1 MLFSFLVCDR
11 PVVSYCECNAQFPA
25 CTSNEGVLGPRPGTG
40 APPPCLPSGQ
50 ASRRAAFIWA
60 GPREKGHVEMEIPE
74 AAALTRKSEIR
85 MGRRQEEEEGG
96 GGGGR
101 SER

>member
-1 MLFSFLVCDR
+1 M
-11 PVVSYCECNAQFPA
+11 
-25 CTSNEGVLGPRPGTG
+25 
-40 APPPCLPSGQ
+40 
-50 ASRRAAFIWA
+50 WA

-85 MGRRQEEEEGG
+85 MGRRQEEE